1 MKGVAIFLVV
11 LGHCPQSL
19 YPEKGGFI
27 GKPLFLYIYSFH
39 MSLFMIISGYFSGT
53 SINVIA
59 YLIPQTVDMSTKL
72 NSMFLKLSDYTY
84 EFYLTHFIVLLALR
98 PIMHSIIQMLTV
110 SFGLSICISLM
121 VKSFTA
127 LLTAWTPISNGYIDE
142 NRVN

>member
-1 MKGVAIFLVV
+1 
-11 LGHCPQSL
+11 
-19 YPEKGGFI
+19 
-27 GKPLFLYIYSFH
+27 